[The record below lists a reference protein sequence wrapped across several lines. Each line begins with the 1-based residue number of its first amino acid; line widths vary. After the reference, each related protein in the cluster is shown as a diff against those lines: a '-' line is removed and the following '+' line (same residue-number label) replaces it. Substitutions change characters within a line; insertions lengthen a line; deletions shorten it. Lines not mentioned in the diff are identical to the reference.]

1 MRSLFHKTIALFL
14 LSLAVVSCQDERD
27 PNYQYMPDMYES
39 MSYET
44 YGDYPVFENGQE
56 AKLPVEGS
64 IPRGWMP
71 YDYQNNMDGAA
82 DAKANLKNPIAYT
95 EENYED
101 GKELYTIYCA
111 VCHGDKGAGKG
122 ILVQREK
129 ILGVPSYD
137 DVGRAITE
145 GSVYH
150 VMYYG
155 LNNMGSY
162 ASQTS
167 IEERWQIT
175 HYVMSLK
182 NQLEGK
188 PAMEFE
194 EVDES
199 QSNQDKLLPS
209 RADAN
214 LYQDAGD
221 MEEPEETNTGLET
234 TDNQTEN
241 NNE

>member
-1 MRSLFHKTIALFL
+1 MRSLFHKTIGFCMLG
-14 LSLAVVSCQDERD
+14 LAVVSCHDKDD
-27 PNYQYMPDMYES
+27 PNYQYMPDMYEPVG
-39 MSYET
+39 YET
-44 YGDYPVFENGQE
+44 YGEYDVFENGQE
-56 AKLPVEGS
+56 AKLPAEGS

-71 YDYQNNMDGAA
+71 YEYQNNPEDAA
-82 DAKANLKNPIAYT
+82 AAKANLKNPLPYT
-95 EENYED
+95 QDNYAE
-101 GKELYTIYCA
+101 GKALYTIYCA

-122 ILVQREK
+122 ILVEREK

-137 DVGRAITE
+137 DAGRAINE

-167 IEERWQIT
+167 IEERWQID

-182 NQLEGK
+182 NKLEGK
-188 PAMEFE
+188 AEREFE
-194 EVDES
+194 EETEGPT
-199 QSNQDKLLPS
+199 QLLPS

-214 LYQDAGD
+214 LYDDAGD
-221 MEEPEETNTGLET
+221 INSDQENES
-234 TDNQTEN
+234 NQTEN
-241 NNE
+241 QE